1 MITDKYGRQSY
12 TEDDICSIYL
22 TAPDRIL
29 TDVLTEAKIE
39 FNSNLQ
45 LENIP
50 RIKDYTALTIP
61 VKQFDAENQSEWF
74 IPDEYK
80 TMDIAS
86 WVLSQCKV
94 QAELQRA
101 GEELLM
107 FQERDLFPLLCYLK
121 YLVDT
126 MRKHKVVWGVGRGS
140 SVSSY
145 VLYLIGVHRI
155 NSLHYDLSIDEFLK

>member
-22 TAPDRIL
+22 STPDRIL
-29 TDVLTEAKIE
+29 SNVLTEAKID
-39 FNSNLQ
+39 FNPNLQ
-45 LENIP
+45 IENIP
-50 RIKDYTALTIP
+50 HIKEYTTLTIP
-61 VKQFDAENQSEWF
+61 VKQFDRENQSVWF

-80 TMDIAS
+80 DMDIAS
-86 WVLSQCKV
+86 WVLSQCKE
-94 QAELQRA
+94 QAELQRT
-101 GEELLM
+101 GQELLM
-107 FQERDLFPLLCYLK
+107 FQERELFPLLCYLK

-126 MRKHKVVWGVGRGS
+126 MRKHNIVWGVGRGS